1 MVGYLKTRR
10 LARVLLIVAQAS
22 KAAYFAQLY
31 ALNEASDDE
40 EEADDVLD
48 TPGDSPRNGD
58 RPPSSSF
65 PSSQIQSTE
74 RRSPKSP
81 RKPPAI
87 HRTNSAPLPS
97 VTTVQEKTNFTRKTS
112 LLRYDTST
120 PPSESSFS
128 GKTPSVIP
136 SSTQGQRPNPER
148 RVVSDPGGGSLVLK
162 NSTGIANMLQ
172 KNQKRKREAPIKL
185 VPEHQRI
192 FTGLN
197 FFYLPPDDKKHVR
210 KLRINKARERGA
222 IWAKELGDGV
232 THVIADE
239 FLTHEEVM
247 KYVNETLKI
256 EALPKDAILVNE
268 MYPVHCWTFNRILD
282 KNQDKYTV
290 KSGIS
295 ELKEKPTSQTNPS
308 TTEEYDDD
316 VHGRTPPR
324 EDSPSQAVDAEGQAG
339 RMESPHQASPPKN
352 FQRVLGFDDALTE
365 MIEFL
370 QSKTGLEHLED
381 EDAESRPSSSS
392 SMQDPGDSDDSR
404 ERSPSLVRKATKKKR
419 KDPKGTFNQENFSCM
434 TGGTGETG
442 TNPNSRTI
450 EVLQEMSDYYDGIKD
465 QWRSRA
471 YRQAIGT
478 LKRQTHKI
486 TSAKE
491 AFELPK
497 IGERIAAKIEE
508 IVLTDGLRRLEFAKG
523 EPTYLVLQTFLKIYG
538 VGLSQGWSWIQ
549 QGHKTLADLKTRAH
563 LTETQKIGI
572 EHYDDF
578 NTRIPRDQVTALG
591 EIVKKAVATIDP
603 DVSATIGGSYRRGA
617 ANAGDIDF
625 LISKPG
631 TASTTYLI
639 SFVNDLVNVLTDSG
653 FLVAA
658 LAVPRSETASK
669 WHGACV
675 LPGVSTWRRID
686 FLLVPESE
694 MGAALIYFTGDD
706 IFNRSMRLL
715 AGRYHYRLNQRGLY
729 KNVMRGPGRE
739 KLNEGELI
747 EGADEKKI
755 FAALGVPWRPPEQ
768 RLCH

>member
-1 MVGYLKTRR
+1 MVGYSKR
-10 LARVLLIVAQAS
+10 LASVSLIVAQAS
-22 KAAYFAQLY
+22 KAAYFDQLY

-48 TPGDSPRNGD
+48 THVDSLTNGD
-58 RPPSSSF
+58 HPEQSSF
-65 PSSQIQSTE
+65 LSSEIQSTE
-74 RRSPKSP
+74 RRSPTSP
-81 RKPPAI
+81 RKPPVI
-87 HRTNSAPLPS
+87 QRTNSAPLPS
-97 VTTVQEKTNFTRKTS
+97 VTIVKERTNLTRKTS

-128 GKTPSVIP
+128 GQTPSVIP
-136 SSTQGQRPNPER
+136 SSTQAQRPNSNPDR

-192 FTGLN
+192 FAGLN

-239 FLTHEEVM
+239 CLTYEEVM
-247 KYVNETLKI
+247 KYVHETLKI

-268 MYPVHCWTFNRILD
+268 MYLVDCWTFNRILD

-290 KSGIS
+290 KSGNS
-295 ELKEKPTSQTNPS
+295 ELEEIPAPQTNIPA
-308 TTEEYDDD
+308 TQEYDNDIRS
-316 VHGRTPPR
+316 RTPPR
-324 EDSPSQAVDAEGQAG
+324 EDSPSQAIRTAGQVG
-339 RMESPHQASPPKN
+339 RMENSHQASSQNN
-352 FQRVLGFDDALTE
+352 FQRALGFDDALVE
-365 MIEFL
+365 MIELL
-370 QSKTGLEHLED
+370 QTKTGLEHLDEED
-381 EDAESRPSSSS
+381 DESGPSSSS
-392 SMQDPGDSDDSR
+392 SVQDPGDSDDSR
-404 ERSPSLVRKATKKKR
+404 ERSPSPVRKSSKKKR
-419 KDPKGTFNQENFSCM
+419 KGPKGAFNQENFSCM

-442 TNPNSRTI
+442 TNPNARTI

-486 TSAKE
+486 MSAEE
-491 AFELPK
+491 AFELPN

-508 IVLTDGLRRLEFAKG
+508 IVVTDGLRRLDYAKG
-523 EPTYLVLQTFLKIYG
+523 EPTYLILQTFLKIYG
-538 VGLSQGWSWIQ
+538 VGLKQGWEWVL
-549 QGHKTLADLKTRAH
+549 QGHKTLEDLKARVH
-563 LTETQKIGI
+563 LTENQKIGI
-572 EHYDDF
+572 KYYDDF

-591 EIVKKAVATIDP
+591 EVVKRAVATIDP

-617 ANAGDIDF
+617 ANSGDIDF

-631 TASTTYLI
+631 TTSTTYLI
-639 SFVNDLVNVLTDSG
+639 SFVNDLVNMLTDSG

-675 LPGVSTWRRID
+675 LPGVPTWRRID

-715 AGRYHYRLNQRGLY
+715 AGRYNYRLNQRGLY

-768 RLCH
+768 RICH